1 MNLNDSTSTTLI
13 PFKIFGTENYRIWA
27 SDMKLALQARNKFAF
42 VDGSCVKTAFVTSD
56 VLSAKWDRLNSL
68 WREFDSL
75 TKLPTCTCD
84 ANKEFSFHNK
94 LMKLMQFIMELD
106 DCYQSVRSSLITRD
120 PLPEVKDAYT
130 IVFKKESH
138 RGILESSNVS
148 ESKLNAT
155 SFAAKS
161 FNVNKRSNNDSNS
174 RRSTNFNN
182 NRGPNPNLACKNY
195 GMIGY
200 AIERCY
206 ELIGYPPGFER
217 QHSFSSTSA
226 HASFTSIQMRK
237 MLNLINE
244 TPIASMHANVTV
256 KTITMGW
263 IIDSGASQ
271 LLTVYTVGMFDVID
285 ISSLKSLLCSH
296 PKGTLATI

>member
-1 MNLNDSTSTTLI
+1 MNPNDSTSTTLI
-13 PFKIFGTENYRIWA
+13 PFKLFGTENYRIWA

-56 VLSAKWDRLNSL
+56 VLSAKWERCS
-68 WREFDSL
+68 
-75 TKLPTCTCD
+75 
-84 ANKEFSFHNK
+84 A
-94 LMKLMQFIMELD
+94 LD
-106 DCYQSVRSSLITRD
+106 DYYQSVRSSLLTRD
-120 PLPEVKDAYT
+120 PLLEVKDAYT

-200 AIERCY
+200 SIERCY

-271 LLTVYTVGMFDVID
+271 LLTVYTVEMFDVID
-285 ISSLKSLLCSH
+285 ISSLKSLLVILM
-296 PKGTLATI
+296 GL